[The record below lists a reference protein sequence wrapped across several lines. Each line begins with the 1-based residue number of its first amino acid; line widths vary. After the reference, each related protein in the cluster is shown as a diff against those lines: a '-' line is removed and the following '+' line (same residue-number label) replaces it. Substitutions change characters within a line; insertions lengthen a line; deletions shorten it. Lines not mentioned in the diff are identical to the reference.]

1 VALWRGRGLQ
11 MHCFRDRHSPFARR
25 TKLAKIGESFAEK
38 TRSYFCQRHR
48 LRRMVVR
55 HLSATTTAT
64 RRRRQSVSLRRES
77 IGLCVCR
84 VDLARRARWVG
95 GLPPFLSMHVVGRAG
110 RPLRLATGRDE
121 RRRTAHMPAHAT
133 YYFQRA
139 AATTYVRPLCWTGLA
154 GIKSSMQPY

>member
-1 VALWRGRGLQ
+1 

-84 VDLARRARWVG
+84 VDLARRARWGVCR
-95 GLPPFLSMHVVGRAG
+95 LFSPCMWSG
-110 RPLRLATGRDE
+110 RPLRLATGRDGT
-121 RRRTAHMPAHAT
+121 RDAAQRTCPHMLPTTSSARRLRRTYA
-133 YYFQRA
+133 
-139 AATTYVRPLCWTGLA
+139 PLLDWTRWHQAL
-154 GIKSSMQPY
+154 SYQPSI